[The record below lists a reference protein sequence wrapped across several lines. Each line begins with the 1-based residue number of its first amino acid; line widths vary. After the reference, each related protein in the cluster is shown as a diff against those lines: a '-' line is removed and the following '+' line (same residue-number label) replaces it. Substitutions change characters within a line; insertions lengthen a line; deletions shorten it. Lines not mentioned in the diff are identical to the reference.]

1 MNRCDIPSSKT
12 SMQNSKVKLQ
22 KFITNIKTDNV
33 KVKFL
38 IDSRGSANILCY
50 KTLDEISKLNMN
62 NYKLKKTFV
71 KLIPFGSTSQNY
83 LM

>member
-1 MNRCDIPSSKT
+1 
-12 SMQNSKVKLQ
+12 MQNSKVKLQ

-38 IDSRGSANILCY
+38 IDSGGSANILCY

-62 NYKLKKTFV
+62 NYKLKKTSV
-71 KLIPFGSTSQNY
+71 KLIPFGSTSLNF
-83 LM
+83 

>member
-1 MNRCDIPSSKT
+1 MNRCDIPSSKA

-38 IDSRGSANILCY
+38 IDSGGSANILCY